1 MNKIKHYIYYVLI
14 GILSFLSL
22 AFLPLIGGSSTVV
35 GWDFPTSTAG
45 WSVWVASRIAV
56 SVLNILIFHCFI
68 RQGDLNT
75 KDNPDR
81 LKAEEILNK
90 HDKQRTKIP
99 LSPEKFF
106 AREYGKKIPTVFLMS
121 VVSLIAFGPMLLV
134 FDFAVF
140 LSYLFTVIMAIVFG
154 ILEMKKVEGYF
165 TFDLLKYAY
174 YVEEIKKVADR
185 HVETTQRLEDVD
197 TISDSD
203 SGTKL

>member
-1 MNKIKHYIYYVLI
+1 MKR
-14 GILSFLSL
+14 
-22 AFLPLIGGSSTVV
+22 T
-35 GWDFPTSTAG
+35 
-45 WSVWVASRIAV
+45 
-56 SVLNILIFHCFI
+56 
-68 RQGDLNT
+68 T
-75 KDNPDR
+75 KNNPDR

-106 AREYGKKIPTVFLMS
+106 AREYGKKIPTVSLMS

-140 LSYLFTVIMAIVFG
+140 LAYLFTVIMAIVFG
-154 ILEMKKVEGYF
+154 ILEMKKVESYF

-174 YVEEIKKVADR
+174 YVEELKKVADG

>member
-1 MNKIKHYIYYVLI
+1 MNKVKHYIYYCLI

-35 GWDFPTSTAG
+35 GWNFPTSTAG
-45 WSVWVASRIAV
+45 WTVWVASRIAV
-56 SVLNILIFHCFI
+56 SVLNILIFHCFVKHV
-68 RQGDLNT
+68 DLNG
-75 KDNPDR
+75 KNNPDR

-154 ILEMKKVEGYF
+154 ILEMKKVESYF

-203 SGTKL
+203 SCTKL